1 MEERLPDRLADAHA
15 PAPASFSRRFV
26 RSTAVLLLIAALLVY
41 GVWYYIIPVGV
52 EAQQVAPARATLEIS
67 GPGLLDARNKVV
79 ITARVQGYLKNIV
92 VDRNDPVAEQQILAE
107 LEAEDLDN
115 QLLAAKA
122 DADAA
127 QRAIEQARSEQDRTK
142 ASAEKAQSDFERK
155 KSLIAGHI
163 ITEADWL
170 TTEATYRETKADL
183 ARAAVMVN
191 RAIAQA
197 ASAAAN
203 VKVLRARLDYATIRS
218 PLNGVVVMRD
228 RNVGDLL
235 SPGTSLMQVV
245 DPATIIISARFDE
258 LVMDTIEPRQSAI
271 VHFASSPDRDFNGR
285 VLRLIRQVDQE
296 TREFTVDITLDQ
308 LPDHWAIGQR
318 ANVVIEAPSP
328 TPIITVPQ
336 AFVVPQDR
344 RAGAWVDRH
353 GRAEWVPLTLG
364 YPAGSSMQV
373 VKGFH
378 AGDVV
383 LPPKGRYWLQ
393 PISVAGEAK

>member
-1 MEERLPDRLADAHA
+1 MEERLPTHLAEAHA
-15 PAPASFSRRFV
+15 PSSTRSSRRMV
-26 RSTAVLLLIAALLVY
+26 GSAVVVALAAALLFY
-41 GVWYYIIPVGV
+41 AVWYYVIPVRV
-52 EAQQVAPARATLEIS
+52 DALRAAPTRATLEIS
-67 GPGLLDARNKVV
+67 GPGLLDARNKVA
-79 ITARVQGYLKNIV
+79 ITARVQGYLKTIT
-92 VDRNDPVAEQQILAE
+92 VDRNDPVAEQQVLAE

-115 QLLAAKA
+115 QLVAAKA

-127 QRAIEQARSEQDRTK
+127 QRAIAQARSEQERAK

-170 TTEATYRETKADL
+170 ATEAAYRETKADL
-183 ARAAVMVN
+183 TRAAVMVD
-191 RAIAQA
+191 RAIALA

-203 VKVLRARLDYATIRS
+203 VKVLQARLDYATIRS

-235 SPGTSLMQVV
+235 SPGTSLMQIV

-258 LVMDTIEPRQSAI
+258 SVMDTIEPGQTAI
-271 VHFASSPDRDFNGR
+271 VHFASSPDRDFKGR

-328 TPIITVPQ
+328 RPIITVPQ

-344 RAGAWVDRH
+344 RAGVWVDQH
-353 GRAEWVPLTLG
+353 ARAEWVPLTLG
-364 YPAGSSMQV
+364 YPAGVSMQV
-373 VKGFH
+373 VKGLRE
-378 AGDVV
+378 GDVV
-383 LPPKGRYWLQ
+383 LSPKGRYWLQ
-393 PISVAGEAK
+393 PISASEAK